1 MMDSGDADGQIWD
14 DSLFL
19 WHQVS
24 LNIISS
30 LSLTRLNLN
39 YFYEMVKGSV
49 QFCENAEKGLP

>member
-1 MMDSGDADGQIWD
+1 MDSGDADGQIWD

-30 LSLTRLNLN
+30 LYINSFKFKLFSRNGQGIDIVL
-39 YFYEMVKGSV
+39 
-49 QFCENAEKGLP
+49 